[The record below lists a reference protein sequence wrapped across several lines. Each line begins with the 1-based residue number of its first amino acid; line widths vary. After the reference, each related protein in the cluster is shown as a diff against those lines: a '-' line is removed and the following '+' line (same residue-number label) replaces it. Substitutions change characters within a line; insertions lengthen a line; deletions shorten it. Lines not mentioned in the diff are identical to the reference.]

1 MNNNSFTTD
10 TDVRYAQFQFFK
22 PLLFVGIFLSLLA
35 CLGFLI
41 AWQTFVFF
49 ESIVIVVCLV
59 GYLSGKGKSD
69 WNLHFDNDV
78 LTLTNNANG
87 QTYSVWDIP
96 ASDIVIKQ
104 SKQDIKRDYCNLVIK
119 NTVFGFYGVR
129 RCSALREYIKQNYR

>member
-87 QTYSVWDIP
+87 QTYSVAEREPNQVGFDEQISPIP
-96 ASDIVIKQ
+96 ASFPLDILPICPAGKA
-104 SKQDIKRDYCNLVIK
+104 
-119 NTVFGFYGVR
+119 FG
-129 RCSALREYIKQNYR
+129 LE